1 MGSTVQ
7 TVYRTQ
13 PQNKQ
18 FYRMIPT
25 LLFLLSNILT
35 YVQSAPQS
43 GYGGWGY
50 NPGNNNYGNS
60 IYSDGQGGNG
70 NNGGNSGSRPDYN
83 GNGSNGFYVDDNAF
97 GNSIFNDGQGGHN
110 NFGGNSG
117 SRHDYN
123 GNGNFGGNRRNADN
137 IHFVD
142 DLDHGSN
149 NYGYNRNANIQRR
162 HQSSSSSSGG
172 ISQRSASSWSS

>member
-18 FYRMIPT
+18 VYRMIPT

-60 IYSDGQGGNG
+60 IYSDGQGGH
-70 NNGGNSGSRPDYN
+70 NNFGGNSGSRPDYN
-83 GNGSNGFYVDDNAF
+83 GNGN
-97 GNSIFNDGQGGHN
+97 I
-110 NFGGNSG
+110 
-117 SRHDYN
+117 
-123 GNGNFGGNRRNADN
+123 GGNRRNANN

-142 DLDHGSN
+142 DVDHDSN

>member
-13 PQNKQ
+13 PQNKRV
-18 FYRMIPT
+18 YRMIPT

-60 IYSDGQGGNG
+60 I
-70 NNGGNSGSRPDYN
+70 
-83 GNGSNGFYVDDNAF
+83 
-97 GNSIFNDGQGGHN
+97 FNDGQGGHN

-117 SRHDYN
+117 SRPDYN

-142 DLDHGSN
+142 DVDHDSN
-149 NYGYNRNANIQRR
+149 NYGYNRNANSQRR

-172 ISQRSASSWSS
+172 ISQRSASSRSS

>member
-13 PQNKQ
+13 PQNKRV
-18 FYRMIPT
+18 YRMIPT

-60 IYSDGQGGNG
+60 IYSDGQGGH
-70 NNGGNSGSRPDYN
+70 NNFGGNSGSRPDYN

-117 SRHDYN
+117 SRPDYNENGNNGGTSGSRPDYN
-123 GNGNFGGNRRNADN
+123 GNGNNGFYVNDNAFGNS
-137 IHFVD
+137 IF
-142 DLDHGSN
+142 
-149 NYGYNRNANIQRR
+149 
-162 HQSSSSSSGG
+162 
-172 ISQRSASSWSS
+172 

>member
-13 PQNKQ
+13 PQNKRV
-18 FYRMIPT
+18 YRMIPT

-60 IYSDGQGGNG
+60 IYSDGQGG
-70 NNGGNSGSRPDYN
+70 
-83 GNGSNGFYVDDNAF
+83 
-97 GNSIFNDGQGGHN
+97 HN

-117 SRHDYN
+117 SRPDYN

-142 DLDHGSN
+142 DVDHDSN

>member
-7 TVYRTQ
+7 TVYRTE
-13 PQNKQ
+13 PQNKH

-25 LLFLLSNILT
+25 LLFLLSNIFT

-60 IYSDGQGGNG
+60 VYSDGH
-70 NNGGNSGSRPDYN
+70 
-83 GNGSNGFYVDDNAF
+83 
-97 GNSIFNDGQGGHN
+97 GGHN

-117 SRHDYN
+117 SRPNYN
-123 GNGNFGGNRRNADN
+123 GNGNNGGNRRNVDN

-142 DLDHGSN
+142 DLDHDSN

-172 ISQRSASSWSS
+172 ISQRSASSRSS

>member
-18 FYRMIPT
+18 VYRMIPT

-60 IYSDGQGGNG
+60 IYSDGQGG
-70 NNGGNSGSRPDYN
+70 
-83 GNGSNGFYVDDNAF
+83 
-97 GNSIFNDGQGGHN
+97 HN

-117 SRHDYN
+117 SRPDYN

-172 ISQRSASSWSS
+172 ISQRSASSRSS